1 MCCILNDKGFHAFFF
16 ILDPNNFNLF
26 CNKTWSQQSCLLDQ
40 SKICLSMYKT
50 QICSRAAAEFSLEA
64 TISLHA
70 DHNNNI
76 SLKKKTYSLLRNMVP
91 INNKKMVEMI
101 CIKEHQ
107 ADLLIPLMR
116 VGLHFLEQWNR
127 LDRCFFSLISFGQLT
142 V

>member
-1 MCCILNDKGFHAFFF
+1 
-16 ILDPNNFNLF
+16 
-26 CNKTWSQQSCLLDQ
+26 
-40 SKICLSMYKT
+40 MYKT

-116 VGLHFLEQWNR
+116 VGLHFLEQ
-127 LDRCFFSLISFGQLT
+127 
-142 V
+142 